1 MLRDD
6 LATAAQA
13 RSRRGDAAGAL
24 ALLEGATIEDDAAL
38 LVLRAQCRQRLG
50 EDAVP
55 DLVAAQRLSSDPRV
69 LERGA
74 RVHLEANRPV
84 EALAMLDHA
93 SPTLSTDSVVACT
106 RADVLRALGRSEEAF
121 VTLER
126 ASAEHP
132 DDARPALR
140 LGRLALAA
148 WSPDRAVSA
157 LRRAVA
163 HTSTDPALVDL
174 CCEVLTAAGADD
186 AVDTLVATAANA
198 NASRSARI
206 VEWLV
211 SLGRPELA
219 LAVVQASVAREPS
232 ADLLAFVG
240 HFKLLEGD
248 LDAAL
253 TGAEEALSRDPKHG
267 PAHIVRA
274 AVALRRDPT
283 SALSALDEA
292 VRWSTGSTRGAWLG
306 HDVALCWRA
315 EAHWRAGRHTQAVQ
329 DARSALSR
337 TSPYHLPAHLLMMLA
352 PTPFQ
357 EATTLPAGSD
367 ADRVAAARQCLPP
380 AQRIWS
386 SWGHH
391 PYDGCATLLATLG
404 NDRTQWPS
412 LRGEHGLVGFTWEP
426 YPRHLT
432 RGLQQRLRVEPPSAV
447 LQRFGALQRQHPE
460 DPTLHTYEGETLLW
474 LGQYEAAR
482 EAFER
487 ARQRFERTTWA
498 WIGRGAAELMLGDPD
513 RALATFAHGVNQSQ
527 SEGPSLFVYRG
538 EAHLLRGD
546 TARALHDLQQ
556 AVRRHPSRA
565 AAWVLLAS
573 LELQRGDARR
583 AEAVR
588 AGLTQTAPGLT
599 QALDPGAPL
608 DRWLLN
614 LRRAMRGNR
623 SSTVHTWMTDEDALR
638 FFVWKA
644 PSATSPSSPSAP

>member
-1 MLRDD
+1 MLRDE

-13 RSRRGDAAGAL
+13 RSRVGDAAGAL
-24 ALLEGATIEDDAAL
+24 ALLEGAPIDDDAAL
-38 LVLRAQCRQRLG
+38 LVLRAQCRQRVG
-50 EDAVP
+50 QDALP
-55 DLVAAQRLSSDPRV
+55 DLLAAQRRSDDPSL

-74 RVHLEANRPV
+74 RVLLEANRPV

-93 SPTLSTDSVVACT
+93 SSTASPAPVFACT
-106 RADVLRALGRSEEAF
+106 RADVLRALGRSVEAF
-121 VTLER
+121 AVLEQACAANVDDTR
-126 ASAEHP
+126 AP
-132 DDARPALR
+132 TR

-148 WSPDRAVSA
+148 WSPDRAA
-157 LRRAVA
+157 PAMRRAVA
-163 HTSTDPALVDL
+163 HAPTDPALVDL
-174 CCEVLTAAGADD
+174 CCEVLTAAGAHD
-186 AVDTLVATAANA
+186 AVDTLVATTENA
-198 NASRSARI
+198 DPVRAARI
-206 VEWLV
+206 VGWLV
-211 SLGRPELA
+211 SLGRPDLA
-219 LAVVQASVAREPS
+219 LTVAQAALARGPS
-232 ADLLAFVG
+232 ADLLAFLA
-240 HFKLLEGD
+240 HFHLIEHN
-248 LDAAL
+248 LDAAFEAA
-253 TGAEEALSRDPKHG
+253 THALSHNPLHG
-267 PAHIVRA
+267 PAHIVLA
-274 AVALRRDPT
+274 AVAVRRDPAT
-283 SALSALDEA
+283 ARPALDEA
-292 VRWSTGSTRGAWLG
+292 VRLSARSERGACLG

-315 EAHWRAGRHTQAVQ
+315 EAHWRAGRHALAVQ
-329 DARSALSR
+329 DARAALSR

-352 PTPFQ
+352 ATPFQ
-357 EATTLPAGSD
+357 DAAALPAGSD
-367 ADRVAAARQCLPP
+367 ADRIAAARRCLPP
-380 AQRIWS
+380 AERIWS

-391 PYDGCATLLATLG
+391 AYEGCATLLATLD
-404 NDRTQWPS
+404 NDRTQWPT

-447 LQRFGALQRQHPE
+447 LARFRALQLRHPE

-573 LELQRGDARR
+573 LELQQGDARR

-588 AGLTQTAPGLT
+588 TALTQTAPGLL

-608 DRWLLN
+608 DRWLLD
-614 LRRAMRGNR
+614 LRLAMRGNR
-623 SSTVHTWMTDEDALR
+623 SSTVHTWMTADDALR

-644 PSATSPSSPSAP
+644 PSATSPSSSSAP